1 MFRPVR
7 SPATPQPGG
16 RVAKRPPTAARGL
29 AGPAKVG
36 QPLAPPPTPPGAPVP
51 GVSPVA
57 GRCHAPYADRPGRGS
72 VNLVR
77 RLLLSPSWIA
87 RHLLALFLIAFFIRM
102 GIWQLT
108 KGESPQGSLQNLFYG
123 VEWPVFAAFVVY
135 WWVKMMKEDLAPKD
149 TTGPRWGAHGRIAPE
164 APWRPDLD
172 TGPKMLTTGTAEQS
186 AEDDELDAY
195 NRYLA
200 SLYERD
206 ALRDALKHINGAR

>member
-1 MFRPVR
+1 M
-7 SPATPQPGG
+7 
-16 RVAKRPPTAARGL
+16 
-29 AGPAKVG
+29 
-36 QPLAPPPTPPGAPVP
+36 
-51 GVSPVA
+51 SPVA

-87 RHLLALFLIAFFIRM
+87 RHLLALLLIAFFIRM

-172 TGPKMLTTGTAEQS
+172 RGPKMLTTGGAEQS